1 MKLTSYW
8 LDTAEPAGDFRRNP
22 LPPEVDVAVIGAGFT
37 GLSAA
42 LELAKQGASVA
53 LLEQHTVGWGASGR
67 NGGMAT
73 TGLAIGF
80 TQAVERYGDRA
91 AVAMFTEY
99 TRAIDTI
106 ESLVKEHG
114 IDCDFERTGKLTLA
128 YRPAHY
134 ESMKKS
140 QAMLAELAHHPVQL
154 VPKAEIRD
162 EIGSDYYHGA
172 TVDPAA
178 AGLHVAKFA
187 HGLAGAAVQHGAG
200 IHENAAVTEL
210 RRVGGA
216 VHDVHTTRGITRAK
230 QVLVGTSGYTGS
242 PFPWL
247 RRRVI
252 PVGSFIIATEPLPDH
267 VVRTLL
273 PNRRMASDSKN
284 LIYYFRLTPDN
295 RLLFGGRARFAM
307 SNPDSD
313 LKSGRVLRKAM
324 TTVFPTLA
332 TARIDYTWGGLVDL
346 SMDQMVHA
354 GEHDGVF
361 YSLCYSG
368 HGVQMATHMGTSMA
382 SYLGGN
388 REANPWGA
396 LRFPP
401 VPGHF
406 GKPWFLPLIGGG
418 ARLADLVR

>member
-53 LLEQHTVGWGASGR
+53 VLEQHTVGWGASGR

-91 AVAMFTEY
+91 AAAMFTEY

-210 RRVGGA
+210 RRIGGA

-324 TTVFPTLA
+324 STVFPSLA

>member
-22 LPPEVDVAVIGAGFT
+22 LPADVDVAVVGAGFT

-42 LELAKQGASVA
+42 LELAKRGASVA
-53 LLEQHTVGWGASGR
+53 LLEQNTVGWGASGR

-80 TQAVERYGDRA
+80 GQSVKRYGEGPA
-91 AVAMFTEY
+91 TAMFLEY
-99 TRAIDTI
+99 NRAIDTV

-128 YRPAHY
+128 YKPAHY
-134 ESMKKS
+134 EGMKRS
-140 QAMLAELAHHPVQL
+140 QELLAELADHHVQL
-154 VPKAEIRD
+154 VPKADIHS
-162 EIGSDYYHGA
+162 EIGSDFYHGA
-172 TVDPAA
+172 TVDPEA
-178 AGLHVAKFA
+178 AGLHVARFA
-187 HGLAGAAVQHGAG
+187 HGLAAAAAQYGAG

-210 RRVGGA
+210 RRVEGT
-216 VHDVHTTRGITRAK
+216 VHDVHTTRGVTRAK
-230 QVLVGTSGYTGS
+230 QVLVGTSGYTGR

-252 PVGSFIIATEPLPDH
+252 PVGSFIIVTEPLPDD
-267 VVRTLL
+267 VVQTLL

-284 LIYYFRLTPDN
+284 LIYYFRITPDN
-295 RLLFGGRARFAM
+295 RMLFGGRARFAL
-307 SNPDSD
+307 SSPDSD
-313 LKSGRVLRKAM
+313 LKSGEVLRKAM
-324 TTVFPTLA
+324 STVFPALA
-332 TARIDYTWGGLVDL
+332 DARVDYTWGGLVDL

-368 HGVQMATHMGTSMA
+368 HGVQMATHMGTAMA
-382 SYLGGN
+382 AYLGGDHT
-388 REANPWGA
+388 ANPWRA

-406 GKPWFLPLIGGG
+406 GRPWFLPIVGGA

>member
-22 LPPEVDVAVIGAGFT
+22 IPAEVDVAVVGAGFT

-42 LELAKQGASVA
+42 LELAKQGADVA

-80 TQAVERYGDRA
+80 SHAVRRYGEQA
-91 AVAMFTEY
+91 ATAMFVEY
-99 TRAIDTI
+99 NRAIDTI
-106 ESLVKEHG
+106 ESLVEEHD
-114 IDCDFERTGKLTLA
+114 IDCAFERTGKLTLA
-128 YRPAHY
+128 YKPAHF
-134 ESMKKS
+134 EGMKRS
-140 QAMLAELAHHPVQL
+140 QELLARLVDHHVQL
-154 VPKAEIRD
+154 VPKADIHS
-162 EIGSDYYHGA
+162 EIGSDFYHGA
-172 TVDPAA
+172 VVDPLAG
-178 AGLHVAKFA
+178 GLHVARFA
-187 HGLAGAAVQHGAG
+187 HGLAAAAVGRGAG

-210 RRVGGA
+210 RRVSGT

-230 QVLVGTSGYTGS
+230 QVLVGTSGYTGR

-252 PVGSFIIATEPLPDH
+252 PVGSFIIVTEPLPAE
-267 VVRTLL
+267 VLQTLL
-273 PNRRMASDSKN
+273 PHRRMASDSKN
-284 LIYYFRLTPDN
+284 LIYYFRVTPDN
-295 RLLFGGRARFAM
+295 RMLFGGRARFAL
-307 SNPDSD
+307 SSPDSD
-313 LKSGRVLRKAM
+313 VKSGEVLRKAM
-324 TTVFPTLA
+324 SRVFPA
-332 TARIDYTWGGLVDL
+332 IADARIDYTWGGLVDL

-368 HGVQMATHMGTSMA
+368 HGVQMATHMGTAMA
-382 SYLGGN
+382 SYLGGDHS
-388 REANPWGA
+388 ANPWSA
-396 LRFPP
+396 LRFPA

-406 GKPWFLPLIGGG
+406 GRPWFLPVVGGA
-418 ARLADLVR
+418 ARLADAVR

>member
-8 LDTAEPAGDFRRNP
+8 LDTAEPAGDFRRNAI
-22 LPPEVDVAVIGAGFT
+22 PPEVDVAVIGAGFT

-53 LLEQHTVGWGASGR
+53 LLEQNTVGWGASGR

-80 TQAVERYGDRA
+80 AQAVRRYGA
-91 AVAMFTEY
+91 GPATAMFLEY
-99 TRAIDTI
+99 NRAIDTV
-106 ESLVKEHG
+106 ESLVEEHG
-114 IDCDFERTGKLTLA
+114 IDCAFERTGKLTLA
-128 YRPAHY
+128 YKPAHY
-134 ESMKKS
+134 EGMKKS
-140 QAMLAELAHHPVQL
+140 QALLAELADHHVQL
-154 VPKAEIRD
+154 VPKADIHS
-162 EIGSDYYHGA
+162 EIGSGFYHGA
-172 TVDPAA
+172 TVDPQA
-178 AGLHVAKFA
+178 AGLHVARFA
-187 HGLAGAAVQHGAG
+187 HGLAAAAVRHGAG

-210 RRVGGA
+210 RRVEGA

-230 QVLVGTSGYTGS
+230 QVLVATSGYTGR

-252 PVGSFIIATEPLPDH
+252 PVGSFIIVTEPLPDD
-267 VVRTLL
+267 VVKTLL

-284 LIYYFRLTPDN
+284 LIYYFRITPDN
-295 RLLFGGRARFAM
+295 RMLFGGRARFAL
-307 SNPDSD
+307 SSPDSD
-313 LKSGRVLRKAM
+313 LKSGEVLRKAM
-324 TTVFPTLA
+324 STVFPALA
-332 TARIDYTWGGLVDL
+332 DARVDYTWGGLVDL

-354 GEHDGVF
+354 GEKDGVF

-368 HGVQMATHMGTSMA
+368 HGVQMATHMGTAMA
-382 SYLGGN
+382 SYLGGD
-388 REANPWGA
+388 RSANPWEA

-406 GKPWFLPLIGGG
+406 GRPWFLPLIGGG

>member
-1 MKLTSYW
+1 VKLTSYW

-22 LPPEVDVAVIGAGFT
+22 IPTEVDVAVIGAGFT

-73 TGLAIGF
+73 TGLAIDF
-80 TQAVERYGDRA
+80 AQAVKRYGERP
-91 AVAMFTEY
+91 AVAMFAEY
-99 TRAIDTI
+99 NRAIDTI

-114 IDCDFERTGKLTLA
+114 IDCDFERAGKLTLA
-128 YRPAHY
+128 YRPGHY
-134 ESMKKS
+134 EGMKRS
-140 QAMLAELAHHPVQL
+140 QALLAELADHHVQL
-154 VPKAEIRD
+154 VPKADIHD
-162 EIGSDYYHGA
+162 EIGSDFYHGA
-172 TVDPAA
+172 TVDPQA
-178 AGLHVAKFA
+178 AGLHVARFA
-187 HGLAGAAVQHGAG
+187 HGLAAAAVANGAG

-210 RRVGGA
+210 RRIDGA
-216 VHDVHTTRGITRAK
+216 VHDVHTTRGVTRAK
-230 QVLVGTSGYTGS
+230 QVLVGTSGYTGR

-252 PVGSFIIATEPLPDH
+252 PVGSFIIVTEPLPDD
-267 VVRTLL
+267 VAKTLL

-284 LIYYFRLTPDN
+284 LIYYFRITPDN
-295 RLLFGGRARFAM
+295 RMLFGGRARFAL

-324 TTVFPTLA
+324 STVFPTLA
-332 TARIDYTWGGLVDL
+332 DARIDYTWGGLVDL

-354 GEHDGVF
+354 GEHEGVF

-368 HGVQMATHMGTSMA
+368 HGVQMATHMGTAMA
-382 SYLGGN
+382 AYLGGD
-388 REANPWGA
+388 RTANPWRS

-406 GKPWFLPLIGGG
+406 GRPWFLPLVGGA
-418 ARLADLVR
+418 ARLADIVR

>member
-53 LLEQHTVGWGASGR
+53 VLEQHTVGWGASGR

-80 TQAVERYGDRA
+80 TQAVKRYGDHA

-99 TRAIDTI
+99 NRAIDTI
-106 ESLVKEHG
+106 ESLVKEHS

-140 QAMLAELAHHPVQL
+140 QAMLAELAHHHVQL
-154 VPKAEIRD
+154 VPKADIHD
-162 EIGSDYYHGA
+162 EIGSDFYHGA

-178 AGLHVAKFA
+178 GGLHVARFA

-210 RRVGGA
+210 RRVSGA

-324 TTVFPTLA
+324 STVFPSLA

-382 SYLGGN
+382 RYLGGN

>member
-53 LLEQHTVGWGASGR
+53 VLEQHTVGWGASGR

-140 QAMLAELAHHPVQL
+140 QAMLADLAHHPVQL

-324 TTVFPTLA
+324 TTVFPALA

>member
-8 LDTAEPAGDFRRNP
+8 LDTAEPAGDFRRNAI
-22 LPPEVDVAVIGAGFT
+22 PPEVDVAVVGGGLT

-42 LELAKQGASVA
+42 LQLTKLGASVA

-80 TQAVERYGDRA
+80 AQAVRRYGA
-91 AVAMFTEY
+91 GPATAMFLEY
-99 TRAIDTI
+99 NRAIDTV
-106 ESLVKEHG
+106 ESLVEEHG
-114 IDCDFERTGKLTLA
+114 IDCAFERTGKLTLA
-128 YRPAHY
+128 YKPAHY
-134 ESMKKS
+134 EGMKKS
-140 QAMLAELAHHPVQL
+140 QALLAELADHHVQL
-154 VPKAEIRD
+154 VPKADIHS
-162 EIGSDYYHGA
+162 EIGSGFYHGA
-172 TVDPAA
+172 TVDPQA
-178 AGLHVAKFA
+178 AGLHVARFA
-187 HGLAGAAVQHGAG
+187 HGLAAAAAAHGAG

-210 RRVGGA
+210 RRVSGT

-230 QVLVGTSGYTGS
+230 QVLVGTSGYTGR

-247 RRRVI
+247 RRWVI
-252 PVGSFIIATEPLPDH
+252 PVGSFIIVTEPLPDD
-267 VVRTLL
+267 VVKTLL

-295 RLLFGGRARFAM
+295 RMLFGGRARFAM
-307 SNPDSD
+307 SSPDSD
-313 LKSGRVLRKAM
+313 LKSGQVLRKAM
-324 TTVFPTLA
+324 STVFPALA
-332 TARIDYTWGGLVDL
+332 DARVDYTWGGLVDL

-354 GEHDGVF
+354 GERDGVF

-368 HGVQMATHMGTSMA
+368 HGVQMATHMGTAMA
-382 SYLGGN
+382 SYLGGD
-388 REANPWGA
+388 RTANPWGA

-406 GKPWFLPLIGGG
+406 GRPWFLPLIGGG
-418 ARLADLVR
+418 ARLADAVR

>member
-22 LPPEVDVAVIGAGFT
+22 LPSEVDVAVVGGGFT

-80 TQAVERYGDRA
+80 AQAVKRYGERA
-91 AVAMFTEY
+91 ATTMFLEY
-99 TRAIDTI
+99 NRAIDTI

-128 YRPAHY
+128 YKPAHY
-134 ESMKKS
+134 EGMKRS
-140 QAMLAELAHHPVQL
+140 QELLANLADHHVQL
-154 VPKAEIRD
+154 VSKADIHS
-162 EIGSDYYHGA
+162 EIGSDFYHGA
-172 TVDPAA
+172 TVDPQA
-178 AGLHVAKFA
+178 AGLHVARFA
-187 HGLAGAAVQHGAG
+187 HGLAGAAVKNGAG
-200 IHENAAVTEL
+200 IHENTAVTEL
-210 RRVGGA
+210 RRVSGT

-230 QVLVGTSGYTGS
+230 QVLVGTSGYTGR

-252 PVGSFIIATEPLPDH
+252 PVGSFIIVTEPLSDDA
-267 VVRTLL
+267 VKTLL

-295 RLLFGGRARFAM
+295 RMLFGGRARFAM
-307 SNPDSD
+307 SSPDSD
-313 LKSGRVLRKAM
+313 LKSGQVLRKAM
-324 TTVFPTLA
+324 STVFPTLA
-332 TARIDYTWGGLVDL
+332 DARVDYTWGGLVDL

-354 GEHDGVF
+354 GERNGIH
-361 YSLCYSG
+361 YSLGYSG
-368 HGVQMATHMGTSMA
+368 HGVQMATYMGKQMALSM
-382 SYLGGN
+382 LGRPSRN
-388 REANPWGA
+388 LWKQ
-396 LRFPP
+396 PP
-401 VPGHF
+401 HRAVPGHF
-406 GKPWFLPLIGGG
+406 GPPWFLPVIGGY
-418 ARLADLVR
+418 AKVVDRFS